1 MRIEPTLNE
10 KVYYRT
16 PEMNRKKKG
25 FIVAGSIECGYEIKP
40 VREGYT
46 LNPPNINGVFR
57 DSIWTAA
64 EHAAGRLPKGTG
76 RGVAAKE
83 SKRRGQVGME
93 RIGVSEAEIMR
104 HPGIVGNMKR
114 TLQFLCSRNGF
125 NPHFV
130 LTDGVMHNDDL
141 AANELYS
148 EYVTAALGALRT
160 SGNNASDADIEQ
172 FKAYLSGASLE
183 SNIALTIA
191 RTGKTAAMRHLKSD
205 NDRLKASISYDTHG
219 EDDHE
224 TGMRAIAAKVAVNPE
239 RGSGA
244 AKQEALTFGIAEQ
257 LEALDDTAAAVI
269 IKMKFGLEQFEHAYK
284 EQDIAAA
291 LNRAKVPAPNGLWDA
306 VKVKIKMLAALAIL
320 AHTRGMQNLR
330 DFISG
335 CDYSFVGGAA

>member
-1 MRIEPTLNE
+1 MRAEPTLGE

-16 PEMNRKKKG
+16 PEMGRKKKG
-25 FIVAGSIECGYEIKP
+25 FVVAGSFECGYEIKP

-57 DSIWTAA
+57 DSIWTAQ
-64 EHAAGRLPKGTG
+64 EHAAGKLPKGTG
-76 RGVAAKE
+76 GPVAAKE
-83 SKRRGQVGME
+83 SKRRALVGLE
-93 RIGVSEAEIMR
+93 RVGATESEIMR
-104 HPGIVGNMKR
+104 HPGIVDNMKR
-114 TLQFLCSRNGF
+114 TLQFLCSRNGY

-130 LTDGVMHNDDL
+130 ISDGVMHNDDP

-160 SGNNASDADIEQ
+160 SGTNASDADIQQ
-172 FKAYLSGASLE
+172 FKDYLAGASSE

-191 RTGKTAAMRHLKSD
+191 RTGKTAAMRHLISD
-205 NDRLKASISYDTHG
+205 NDRLKATVSYDTHG
-219 EDDHE
+219 EDDVE
-224 TGMRAIAAKVAVNPE
+224 SGMRAIAAKVAVNPE
-239 RGSGA
+239 RASGA
-244 AKQEALTFGIAEQ
+244 VVQEALAFGIAEQ

-269 IKMKFGLEQFEHAYK
+269 IKMKFGLEQFGHAYK

-330 DFISG
+330 DFVCGS
-335 CDYSFVGGAA
+335 DYSLVGGAV

>member
-1 MRIEPTLNE
+1 MRTEPTLGE

-16 PEMNRKKKG
+16 PEMGRKKKG
-25 FIVAGSIECGYEIKP
+25 FVIAGSISTGYEIKP

-57 DSIWTAA
+57 DSIWTSQ

-76 RGVAAKE
+76 VRVAAKE
-83 SKRRGQVGME
+83 SKRRGQVGVE
-93 RIGVSEAEIMR
+93 RIGVTEAEIMR
-104 HPGIVGNMKR
+104 HPGIVDNMRR
-114 TLQFLCSRNGF
+114 TLQFLCSRNGL

-130 LTDGVMHNDDL
+130 LTDGVLHNDDL
-141 AANELYS
+141 AANELFS

-160 SGNNASDADIEQ
+160 SGNNASDADIQQ
-172 FKAYLSGASLE
+172 FRDYLTGASSE

-191 RTGKTAAMRHLKSD
+191 LTGKTAAMRHLISD
-205 NDRLKASISYDTHG
+205 NDRLRATVSYDTHG

-239 RGSGA
+239 HASGA
-244 AKQEALTFGIAEQ
+244 VKQEALTFGIAEQ

-330 DFISG
+330 DFLCGS
-335 CDYSFVGGAA
+335 DYSFAGGAA